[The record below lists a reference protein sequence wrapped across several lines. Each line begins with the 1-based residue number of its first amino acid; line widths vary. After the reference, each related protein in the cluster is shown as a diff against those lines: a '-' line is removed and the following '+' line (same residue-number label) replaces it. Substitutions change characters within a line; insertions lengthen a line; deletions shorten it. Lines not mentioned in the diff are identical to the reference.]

1 MGLKSFRTY
10 TEESTKEIVVTF
22 GRFNPPTIGHE
33 ENIEAIAKIA
43 ASRKAAIKI
52 YASQSEDPKKN
63 PLGYEEK
70 IKFMR
75 KMFPKYGRNIILDR
89 NVKNIFNIA
98 SAAYDDGFSKF
109 TVAVG
114 SDRVAEFKSVL
125 NKYNEVKGSHGY
137 YKFRDGIEV
146 VSTGQRDPDVD
157 ELTGISTFKVSA
169 SKMRA
174 AAANNDLETFSKGLP
189 KTFGEV
195 KELFNAVRKGM
206 GLKESYSFR
215 KHVQFEPLND
225 IRERYIA
232 GEIFNVGD
240 QVYSKA
246 EPETILTVE
255 SRGPNNVACE
265 LPNGEIKKY
274 FITDLCI
281 LEGSSYYTGLSKATA
296 SKREKHFAKNAKK
309 DDDDDS
315 AYTPAPGDKTA
326 ETKPSKYTKEYQKRF
341 DESASPVSKA
351 LRKKSE
357 DSGID
362 YSILK
367 DVYDRGHAAWRT
379 GHRPGTTPEQ
389 WGLAR
394 VNSFIVG
401 GKTRQTTDSDL
412 WKKHKGNK

>member
-1 MGLKSFRTY
+1 MSLKSFRKF
-10 TEESTKEIVVTF
+10 TEESSKEIIVTF

-33 ENIEAIAKIA
+33 ENIEAIAKISS
-43 ASRKAAIKI
+43 SRKAVFKI
-52 YASQSEDPKKN
+52 YSSQSEDPKKN
-63 PLGYEEK
+63 PLSYEDK
-70 IKFMR
+70 IRFMR

-89 NVKNIFNIA
+89 SIKNVFNA
-98 SAAYDDGFSKF
+98 AAAAYDDGFTKF
-109 TVAVG
+109 TLAVG
-114 SDRVAEFKSVL
+114 SDRVAEFKALLS
-125 NKYNEVKGSHGY
+125 KYDGVKGTHGY

-169 SKMRA
+169 SKMRS

-189 KTFGEV
+189 KTFGEA

-206 GLKESYSFR
+206 GLKESHNFR

-240 QVYSKA
+240 SVYA
-246 EPETILTVE
+246 ESESDILLTVE
-255 SRGPNNVACE
+255 SRGPNQVSCR
-265 LPNGEIKKY
+265 LPDGSVKKF
-274 FITDLCI
+274 FISDLR
-281 LEGSSYYTGLSKATA
+281 ESKGYYAGLSKKTA
-296 SKREKHFAKNAKK
+296 EKRAAHFEKNAKK
-309 DDDDDS
+309 DDDDES
-315 AYTPAPGDKTA
+315 AYTPAPGDAEA
-326 ETKPSKYTKEYQKRF
+326 ETKLSKYTKKYKELF
-341 DESASPVSKA
+341 DEETSSVVKS
-351 LRKKSE
+351 LRNKSE
-357 DSGID
+357 KSGIE

-367 DVYDRGHAAWRT
+367 DVFDRGYAAWRT

-401 GKTRQTTDSDL
+401 GKTRQTADADL
-412 WKKHKGNK
+412 WKKVNNK

>member
-1 MGLKSFRTY
+1 MKSFKQF
-10 TEESTKEIVVTF
+10 TEDSIKEFVSVF
-22 GRFNPPTIGHE
+22 GRFNPPHLGHE
-33 ENIEAIAKIA
+33 KLINAVAKEGKGKTY
-43 ASRKAAIKI
+43 RI
-52 YASQSEDPKKN
+52 YASQSEDSKKN
-63 PLGYEEK
+63 PLSYEDK

-75 KMFPKYGRNIILDR
+75 KMFPQHGRNIILDR
-89 NVKNIFNIA
+89 SIKNVFNVA
-98 SAAYDDGFSKF
+98 SAAHDDGFTKF
-109 TVAVG
+109 TLVVG
-114 SDRVAEFKSVL
+114 SDRVPEFKALLS
-125 NKYNEVKGSHGY
+125 KYDDVKGPHGY
-137 YKFRDGIEV
+137 YKFRDGIHI
-146 VSTGQRDPDVD
+146 VSAGERDPDADDVS
-157 ELTGISTFKVSA
+157 GMSA

-174 AAANNDLETFSKGLP
+174 AAADNDLETFSKGLP

-215 KHVQFEPLND
+215 KHVQFEPIND

-240 QVYSKA
+240 RVYSKA
-246 EPETILTVE
+246 EPEMILTVE
-255 SRGPNNVACE
+255 SRGPNNVACQ

-274 FITDLCI
+274 FITDLYI
-281 LEGSSYYTGLSKATA
+281 LEGSSYYSGLSQSTA
-296 SKREKHFAKNAKK
+296 DKREKHFDKNSKK
-309 DDDDDS
+309 DDNDDS

-326 ETKPSKYTKEYQKRF
+326 VTKPSKYTKEYKKRF
-341 DESASPVSKA
+341 DEGASPVAKA

-362 YSILK
+362 YGILK

-379 GHRPGTTPEQ
+379 GHRPGTTPQQ

-401 GKTRQTTDSDL
+401 GTTQKTTDSDL
-412 WKKHKGNK
+412 WKKHKSNK